1 MASTQED
8 AAPVVTLVKTGLPA
22 GTATCLTLV
31 LLEVR
36 EAHRE
41 PGSDLHKFV
50 FPLEESH
57 AFESNVL
64 TNANSQK

>member
-8 AAPVVTLVKTGLPA
+8 AAPVVTLVKKTGLPA

-57 AFESNVL
+57 IENTPSKA
-64 TNANSQK
+64 TC